1 MQHGEARAPLPFA
14 FPRIAGGSECGEL
27 VRSIDW
33 SKTPLGTITSWS
45 VGLKTAVSL
54 VLSSRYPMVLFW
66 GPQRVQ
72 LYNDAFVPNLGD
84 GEHPAAMGRRAGDAR
99 GSCDAASTIFIAH
112 TDEVMRHG
120 EPVGREDEL
129 VPIRRG
135 GRLEEA
141 YWSYSFSPVYEQDG
155 RVGGVLALWIET
167 TARVV
172 AARRART
179 LRAFA
184 DRIASVTATSDLT
197 RTAMEALS
205 DAPPEDIPFVA
216 CYELGPDGSVLG
228 CKSPVTDGEL
238 LRVVR
243 EAVERRGA
251 TPHSGCVVPLPFTPH
266 DEHSNHPREVFVVP
280 LPADEWSP
288 TEIVVFGLN
297 PQRPFD
303 GAYREHLT
311 ELVERLV
318 RARTR
323 IEAIHARANAESE
336 RRNLL
341 LQTPAA
347 TAMMSGPELVIELA
361 NEAYL
366 EFVQRDVIGLRFVDA
381 FPEAANTE
389 VHYLLQRAYRTGE
402 RLSRAELLVPL
413 MRNGVLEDRW
423 FTFHVQPTRDRSGD
437 VTGLVVIVSDVTEPV
452 VARRTLEEYALERER
467 LLEKAEAASRSKD
480 EFLAMLGHELRN
492 PLAPI
497 TTALHLMKMKDP
509 TALARERA
517 IIERQS
523 AHLVKLVDDLLDV
536 SRVAR
541 GKVKLHMSRIT
552 LSEVIARAVETASP
566 LFEKK
571 QHILT
576 IDYDEDDPIQLEGD
590 PLRLSQVFAN
600 LLTNAAKYTS
610 TGGRVSLRVRRDGDA
625 VIVRIEDN
633 GAGLAPD
640 QIPHL
645 FDAFFQGRRTME
657 RAQGG
662 LGLGLALVKSFVTMH
677 GGTVSAWSEG
687 SGRGSTFEVRLP
699 ALPRTFAPAT
709 TEAQVQTQPPVATGR
724 RVLLVDDSEDILE
737 IVSSLLRCQ
746 GYDVRAAPD
755 GPTALQL
762 AASFRPEVAVLD
774 IGLPA
779 MDGYELAQ
787 HLREQLGKDAP
798 KLIAMTGYGQN
809 EDRERARRAG
819 FAIHLVKP
827 VDPAQLLAS
836 IAG

>member
-1 MQHGEARAPLPFA
+1 MAGE
-14 FPRIAGGSECGEL
+14 SECGEL

-33 SKTPLGTITSWS
+33 SKTPLGAVTSWS
-45 VGLKTAVSL
+45 VALKTAVSF

-66 GPQRVQ
+66 GPERVQ

-84 GEHPAAMGRRAGDAR
+84 GQHPAAMGRRAGDAR
-99 GSCDAASTIFIAH
+99 ASDDAASSIFIAR

-129 VPIRRG
+129 IPIRRD

-141 YWSYSFSPVYEQDG
+141 YWSYSFSPVYEHDG
-155 RVGGVLALWIET
+155 SVGGVLALWMET
-167 TARVV
+167 TTRVI

-197 RTAMEALS
+197 RAAIEALS
-205 DAPPEDIPFVA
+205 EAPEDVPFVA
-216 CYELGPDGSVLG
+216 CYELAPDGRLRDFR
-228 CKSPVTDGEL
+228 SPTTDVEL

-243 EAVERRGA
+243 EAVETCRVV
-251 TPHSGCVVPLPFTPH
+251 PFSGCVVPLAPLE
-266 DEHSNHPREVFVVP
+266 DRAEGRAYPREAFVVP
-280 LPADEWSP
+280 LPVNDWSAP
-288 TEIVVFGLN
+288 ELVVFGLN
-297 PQRPFD
+297 PRRPFN

-311 ELVERLV
+311 ELVERLA

-323 IEAIHARANAESE
+323 IETIEARANAESE

-347 TAMMSGPELVIELA
+347 TAMLEGPELVFELA
-361 NEAYL
+361 NQAFL
-366 EFVQRDVIGLRFVDA
+366 ELVQRDVIGKRFEDA
-381 FPEAANTE
+381 FPEAVNAE
-389 VHYLLQRAYRTGE
+389 VHRLLERAYTTGE
-402 RLSRAELLVPL
+402 RLSRAEQLAP
-413 MRNGVLEDRW
+413 MARNGVVEERW
-423 FTFHVQPTRDRSGD
+423 FAIQVQPTRNRSGE
-437 VTGLVVIVSDVTEPV
+437 VSGLVVIWSEVTEAV
-452 VARRTLEEYALERER
+452 VARRTLEQYALERER

-497 TTALHLMKMKDP
+497 TTALHLMKMKAP
-509 TALARERA
+509 NALTRERE
-517 IIERQS
+517 IIERQA

-541 GKVKLHMSRIT
+541 GKVTLHMSHVA
-552 LSEVIARAVETASP
+552 LSDVIARAVEIASP

-571 QHILT
+571 QHVLT
-576 IDYDEDDPIQLEGD
+576 LDGDRSEPIHLVGD
-590 PLRLSQVFAN
+590 PLRLAQVFAN

-610 TGGRVSLRVRRDGDA
+610 PGGRVSLRVRREGDA
-625 VIVRIEDN
+625 AVVRIEDN
-633 GAGLAPD
+633 GAGLQPD

-657 RAQGG
+657 QAQGG

-677 GGTVSAWSEG
+677 GGSVQAWSEG
-687 SGRGSTFEVRLP
+687 PGKGSTFEVQLP
-699 ALPRTFAPAT
+699 ALPHDRATVPAN
-709 TEAQVQTQPPVATGR
+709 VQLQAEPPPSVKR

-737 IVSSLLRCQ
+737 IVSSLLRCE
-746 GYDVRAAPD
+746 GYEVRAALD

-787 HLREQLGKDAP
+787 HLRELLGDEAP
-798 KLIAMTGYGQN
+798 KLVAMTGYGQSA
-809 EDRERARRAG
+809 DRERARKAG
-819 FAIHLVKP
+819 FAVHLVKP

-836 IAG
+836 VAT